1 MSATGDVLDD
11 AARVLGS
18 VFGTVPGHGPVISR
32 SPWPFEGTFDAEV
45 VTCRTATGDIQRV
58 YCKHGP
64 DIDGTRHAA
73 YGHRGGLGRE
83 AAVYSYVLE
92 PLGVS
97 APRCIA
103 FRHDDLTDADWLVLE
118 FLDGATPL
126 LESRRSRSLDRAAEW
141 LGSFHG
147 ATEGLWPDLLL
158 SGVPF
163 RDAAW
168 YQGWM
173 DRTAGWAGV
182 LHLRYPWLATACRSP
197 ELFEP
202 LLTAPHCV
210 VHGEFSPANV
220 LLRDRR
226 GVPGRLGVGGNGPR
240 RARPGLLH
248 PRLAPAAAPARRGG
262 LCPAALARRPPG
274 GVRGDAPGGSHPR
287 LLPGAG
293 RLADGPVGQRRPDDL
308 QDPALSDL
316 GVPPTD
322 VGPGL
327 GAAAAHPSRGCRTHP
342 IRTNRRSGGSG

>member
-18 VFGTVPGHGPVISR
+18 VFGTVPGHAPVISR

-64 DIDGTRHAA
+64 DIDGTQHAA

-83 AAVYSYVLE
+83 AAVYSYVLD

-118 FLDGATPL
+118 FLEGATPL
-126 LESRRSRSLDRAAEW
+126 LESRRTRSLDRAAEW
-141 LGSFHG
+141 LGTFHG

-182 LHLRYPWLATACRSP
+182 LHLRYPWLAEACRRTD
-197 ELFEP
+197 LYEP
-202 LLTAPHCV
+202 LLTAPHSV

-220 LLRDRR
+220 LLRNSEVLPVDWES
-226 GVPGRLGVGGNGPR
+226 
-240 RARPGLLH
+240 
-248 PRLAPAAAPARRGG
+248 AAM
-262 LCPAALARRPPG
+262 
-274 GVRGDAPGGSHPR
+274 
-287 LLPGAG
+287 
-293 RLADGPVGQRRPDDL
+293 
-308 QDPALSDL
+308 
-316 GVPPTD
+316 
-322 VGPGL
+322 GPGELDLAFFTL
-327 GAAAAHPSRGCRTHP
+327 GWPNRLRRRVESAYVRRRWPAGPPATFEPTLRAARIHACFRVLGDSPMGPSADDART
-342 IRTNRRSGGSG
+342 IFKILQSLL

>member
-1 MSATGDVLDD
+1 MDLVLDD

-32 SPWPFEGTFDAEV
+32 RPWPFEGTFDAEV
-45 VTCRTATGDIQRV
+45 VTCRTATGDVRRV

-97 APRCIA
+97 AARCIA

-118 FLDGATPL
+118 FLEGATPL
-126 LESRRSRSLDRAAEW
+126 LESRRTRSLDRAAEW
-141 LGSFHG
+141 LGGFHG

-163 RDAAW
+163 RDATW

-182 LHLRYPWLATACRSP
+182 LHLRYPWLAVACRRY

-202 LLTAPHCV
+202 LLTAPHSV

-220 LLRDRR
+220 LLRD
-226 GVPGRLGVGGNGPR
+226 GEVYPIDWESAAMAPGELDLAFYTLGWPR
-240 RARPGLLH
+240 RLRRRVEAAYARRRWPGGT
-248 PRLAPAAAPARRGG
+248 PAAFEETLRAARIHACFRVLGDSPTG
-262 LCPAALARRPPG
+262 PSADDARTIFKILH
-274 GVRGDAPGGSHPR
+274 S
-287 LLPGAG
+287 LL
-293 RLADGPVGQRRPDDL
+293 
-308 QDPALSDL
+308 
-316 GVPPTD
+316 
-322 VGPGL
+322 
-327 GAAAAHPSRGCRTHP
+327 
-342 IRTNRRSGGSG
+342 

>member
-32 SPWPFEGTFDAEV
+32 RPWPFEGTFDAEV
-45 VTCRTATGDIQRV
+45 VTCRTATGDIRRV

-64 DIDGTRHAA
+64 DIGGTQHAA
-73 YGHRGGLGRE
+73 FGHRGGLGRE
-83 AAVYSYVLE
+83 AAVYSYVLD

-118 FLDGATPL
+118 FLEGATPL
-126 LESRRSRSLDRAAEW
+126 LESRRTRSLDRAAEW

-163 RDAAW
+163 RDADW

-173 DRTAGWAGV
+173 DRTASWAGV
-182 LHLRYPWLATACRSP
+182 LHLRYPWLATACRNSS
-197 ELFEP
+197 LFEP
-202 LLTAPHCV
+202 LLTAPHSV

-220 LLRDRR
+220 LLRDGEVYPVDWESAAMAPGELDLAFFTLGWPRR
-226 GVPGRLGVGGNGPR
+226 LRRRVEAAYARRRWPGGAPAEFAETLRAARIHACFRVLGDSPNGPSAAD
-240 RARPGLLH
+240 ARTMFKTLQALL
-248 PRLAPAAAPARRGG
+248 
-262 LCPAALARRPPG
+262 
-274 GVRGDAPGGSHPR
+274 
-287 LLPGAG
+287 
-293 RLADGPVGQRRPDDL
+293 
-308 QDPALSDL
+308 
-316 GVPPTD
+316 
-322 VGPGL
+322 
-327 GAAAAHPSRGCRTHP
+327 
-342 IRTNRRSGGSG
+342 

>member
-32 SPWPFEGTFDAEV
+32 RPWPFEGTFDAEV
-45 VTCRTATGDIQRV
+45 VTCRTATGDIRRV

-64 DIDGTRHAA
+64 DIDGTQHAA

-83 AAVYSYVLE
+83 AAVYSYVLD

-118 FLDGATPL
+118 FLEGATPL
-126 LESRRSRSLDRAAEW
+126 LESRRTRSLDRAAEW

-173 DRTAGWAGV
+173 DRTASWAGV
-182 LHLRYPWLATACRSP
+182 LHLRYPWLATACRNT

-202 LLTAPHCV
+202 LLTAPHSV

-220 LLRDRR
+220 LLRDGEVYPIDWESAAMAPGELDLAFFTLGWPRR
-226 GVPGRLGVGGNGPR
+226 LRRRVEAAYARRRWPAGVPAEFAETLRAARIHACFRVLGDSPNGPSAAD
-240 RARPGLLH
+240 ARTMFKTLHALL
-248 PRLAPAAAPARRGG
+248 
-262 LCPAALARRPPG
+262 
-274 GVRGDAPGGSHPR
+274 
-287 LLPGAG
+287 
-293 RLADGPVGQRRPDDL
+293 
-308 QDPALSDL
+308 
-316 GVPPTD
+316 
-322 VGPGL
+322 
-327 GAAAAHPSRGCRTHP
+327 
-342 IRTNRRSGGSG
+342 

>member
-18 VFGTVPGHGPVISR
+18 VFGTVPGHAPVISR

-64 DIDGTRHAA
+64 DIGGTQHAA

-83 AAVYSYVLE
+83 AAVYSYVLD

-103 FRHDDLTDADWLVLE
+103 FRHDELTDADWLVLE
-118 FLDGATPL
+118 FLEGATPL
-126 LESRRSRSLDRAAEW
+126 LESRRTRSLDRAAEW
-141 LGSFHG
+141 LGTFHG

-173 DRTAGWAGV
+173 DRTASWAGV
-182 LHLRYPWLATACRSP
+182 LHLRYPWLATACRNS
-197 ELFEP
+197 ELFQP
-202 LLTAPHCV
+202 LLTAPHSV

-220 LLRDRR
+220 LLRDGDVYPVDWESAAMAPGELDLAFFTLGWPRR
-226 GVPGRLGVGGNGPR
+226 LRRRVEAAYARRRWPGGAPAEFEETLRAARIHACFRVLGDSPNGPSAAD
-240 RARPGLLH
+240 ARIMFKTLQALL
-248 PRLAPAAAPARRGG
+248 
-262 LCPAALARRPPG
+262 
-274 GVRGDAPGGSHPR
+274 
-287 LLPGAG
+287 
-293 RLADGPVGQRRPDDL
+293 
-308 QDPALSDL
+308 
-316 GVPPTD
+316 
-322 VGPGL
+322 
-327 GAAAAHPSRGCRTHP
+327 
-342 IRTNRRSGGSG
+342 

>member
-1 MSATGDVLDD
+1 MDLVLDD

-45 VTCRTATGDIQRV
+45 VTCRTATGDIRRV

-64 DIDGTRHAA
+64 EIDGTRHEA

-118 FLDGATPL
+118 FLEGATPL
-126 LESRRSRSLDRAAEW
+126 LESRRSRNLDRAAEW

-182 LHLRYPWLATACRSP
+182 LHLRYPWLATACRNYD
-197 ELFEP
+197 LFEP
-202 LLTAPHCV
+202 LLNAPHSV

-220 LLRDRR
+220 LLRNGAVYPVDWESAAM
-226 GVPGRLGVGGNGPR
+226 GPGELDLAFFTLGWPR
-240 RARPGLLH
+240 RLRH
-248 PRLAPAAAPARRGG
+248 RVEAAYARRRW
-262 LCPAALARRPPG
+262 PAGAPVEFAETLRAARIHACFR
-274 GVRGDAPGGSHPR
+274 VLGDSPMGPSAADARSIFKILQS
-287 LLPGAG
+287 LL
-293 RLADGPVGQRRPDDL
+293 
-308 QDPALSDL
+308 
-316 GVPPTD
+316 
-322 VGPGL
+322 
-327 GAAAAHPSRGCRTHP
+327 
-342 IRTNRRSGGSG
+342 

>member
-45 VTCRTATGDIQRV
+45 VTCRTATGDIRRV

-64 DIDGTRHAA
+64 DIDGTQHAA

-83 AAVYSYVLE
+83 AAVYSYVLD

-118 FLDGATPL
+118 FLEGATPL
-126 LESRRSRSLDRAAEW
+126 LESRRTRSLNRAAEW

-173 DRTAGWAGV
+173 DRTASWAGV
-182 LHLRYPWLATACRSP
+182 LHLRYPWLATACRNSS
-197 ELFEP
+197 LFEP
-202 LLTAPHCV
+202 LLTAPHSV

-220 LLRDRR
+220 LLRDGEVYPVDWESAAMAPGELDLAFFTLGWPRR
-226 GVPGRLGVGGNGPR
+226 LRRRVEAAYARRRWPGGAPAEFAETLRAARIHACFRVLGDSPNGPSAAD
-240 RARPGLLH
+240 ARTMFRTLQALL
-248 PRLAPAAAPARRGG
+248 
-262 LCPAALARRPPG
+262 
-274 GVRGDAPGGSHPR
+274 
-287 LLPGAG
+287 
-293 RLADGPVGQRRPDDL
+293 
-308 QDPALSDL
+308 
-316 GVPPTD
+316 
-322 VGPGL
+322 
-327 GAAAAHPSRGCRTHP
+327 
-342 IRTNRRSGGSG
+342 

>member
-45 VTCRTATGDIQRV
+45 VTCRTATGDIRRV

-64 DIDGTRHAA
+64 DIDGTQHAA

-83 AAVYSYVLE
+83 AAVYSYVLD

-103 FRHDDLTDADWLVLE
+103 FRHDELTDADWLVLE
-118 FLDGATPL
+118 FLEGATPL
-126 LESRRSRSLDRAAEW
+126 LESRRTRSLDRAAEW

-173 DRTAGWAGV
+173 DRTASWAGV
-182 LHLRYPWLATACRSP
+182 LHLRYPWLATACRNS

-202 LLTAPHCV
+202 LLTAPHSV

-220 LLRDRR
+220 LLRDGEVYPIDWESAAMAPGELDLAFFTLGWPRR
-226 GVPGRLGVGGNGPR
+226 LRRRVEAAYARRRWPAGAPPEFAETLRAARIHACFRVLGDSPNGPSAAD
-240 RARPGLLH
+240 ARTMFRTLESLL
-248 PRLAPAAAPARRGG
+248 
-262 LCPAALARRPPG
+262 
-274 GVRGDAPGGSHPR
+274 
-287 LLPGAG
+287 
-293 RLADGPVGQRRPDDL
+293 
-308 QDPALSDL
+308 
-316 GVPPTD
+316 
-322 VGPGL
+322 
-327 GAAAAHPSRGCRTHP
+327 
-342 IRTNRRSGGSG
+342 

>member
-45 VTCRTATGDIQRV
+45 VTCRTATGDIRRV

-64 DIDGTRHAA
+64 DIDGTQHAA

-83 AAVYSYVLE
+83 AAVYSYVLD

-118 FLDGATPL
+118 FLEGATPL
-126 LESRRSRSLDRAAEW
+126 LESRRTRSLDRAAEW

-173 DRTAGWAGV
+173 DRTASWAGV
-182 LHLRYPWLATACRSP
+182 LHLRYPWLATACRNSS
-197 ELFEP
+197 LFEP
-202 LLTAPHCV
+202 LLTAPHSV

-220 LLRDRR
+220 LLRDGEVYPIDWESAAMAPGELDLAFFTLGWPRR
-226 GVPGRLGVGGNGPR
+226 LRRRVEAAYARRRWPGGAPAEFEETLRAARIHACFRVLGDSPNGPSAAD
-240 RARPGLLH
+240 ARTMFKTLQALL
-248 PRLAPAAAPARRGG
+248 
-262 LCPAALARRPPG
+262 
-274 GVRGDAPGGSHPR
+274 
-287 LLPGAG
+287 
-293 RLADGPVGQRRPDDL
+293 
-308 QDPALSDL
+308 
-316 GVPPTD
+316 
-322 VGPGL
+322 
-327 GAAAAHPSRGCRTHP
+327 
-342 IRTNRRSGGSG
+342 

>member
-1 MSATGDVLDD
+1 MDLVLDD

-45 VTCRTATGDIQRV
+45 VTCRTATGDIHRV

-103 FRHDDLTDADWLVLE
+103 FRHDAPTDADWLVLE
-118 FLDGATPL
+118 FLEGATPL
-126 LESRRSRSLDRAAEW
+126 LESRRTRSLDRAAEW

-220 LLRDRR
+220 LLRDRE
-226 GVPGRLGVGGNGPR
+226 VYPVDWESAAMAPGELDLAFFTLGWPR
-240 RARPGLLH
+240 RLRRRVESAY
-248 PRLAPAAAPARRGG
+248 ARR
-262 LCPAALARRPPG
+262 RWPG
-274 GVRGDAPGGSHPR
+274 GPPAEFEETLRAARIHACFRVLGDSPMGPS
-287 LLPGAG
+287 
-293 RLADGPVGQRRPDDL
+293 ADD
-308 QDPALSDL
+308 A
-316 GVPPTD
+316 
-322 VGPGL
+322 
-327 GAAAAHPSRGCRTHP
+327 RTIFKVLH
-342 IRTNRRSGGSG
+342 SLV